1 MDNEVV
7 SNTASSTTTNTSKP
21 AAGTASVNA
30 EIAEIMAE
38 FEQLEADFG
47 VELTGRLGAAA
58 ENDIL
63 DDALAGTV
71 FAAPSPES
79 GGTLSLLDIADGNT
93 GGQEGIFDIFKPVVN
108 AIKKRAQKIIAKIV
122 KLVRKLAKY
131 APCIP
136 LVAKAVRSFSAKK
149 YGTALK
155 EALAAFSCIQ
165 SKA

>member
-7 SNTASSTTTNTSKP
+7 SNTASNTSKP
-21 AAGTASVNA
+21 AAGTTSVNA

-47 VELTGRLGAAA
+47 IELTGRLGAAA

-63 DDALAGTV
+63 DEALAGTV
-71 FAAPSPES
+71 FAAPSAET

-93 GGQEGIFDIFKPVVN
+93 GGQEGFFDVFKPVVN
-108 AIKKRAQKIIAKIV
+108 AIKNRAQKIIAKIV

-136 LVAKAVRSFSAKK
+136 LVAKAVRSFAAKK

-155 EALAAFSCIQ
+155 DALAAFACIQ

>member
-7 SNTASSTTTNTSKP
+7 SNTATTTTNTAAP
-21 AAGTASVNA
+21 ATGSGSESA

-38 FEQLEADFG
+38 FQQLETDFG
-47 VELTGRLGAAA
+47 IELTGRLGAAA

-63 DDALAGTV
+63 DEAITGTV
-71 FAAPSPES
+71 FDGPSAET
-79 GGTLSLLDIADGNT
+79 GGTLSLLDIADGNM
-93 GGQEGIFDIFKPVVN
+93 GGQEGFLSVFNPIVN